1 MFCPNCGKKIPD
13 DSTFCEFC
21 GSRIDDDVT
30 QEDYSGAA
38 GGSESGENDDA
49 FSQEESTIWG
59 KNAGGSADTDFGEGA
74 GGKVHTDFGEDD
86 IASSANGKNASGG
99 SSKNLETN
107 PVVIGVLVLAV
118 VVLTSG
124 FFLVRSGKGK
134 ADKAGADKT
143 MQTAADSG
151 NAGEIPGGNEQGQK
165 SGDNEASGSSESSAK
180 DSVGSTKQGTD
191 SKNTSSENVFE
202 ETIDFDDAENTLN
215 GNAANSGAQAI
226 GGVTFGNGNAS
237 VIGENT
243 AESASSGSV
252 SQNTGDAYTPETYA
266 ISGGKWDVLQSGEIV
281 YTQSNGTSVQNA
293 WVENKGKYLYV
304 DFTGCLM
311 KNNYTA
317 DGFWVGDDG
326 AWDKTK
332 EHRTDDAKPLSGVSF
347 GTDPKLEIEI
357 LDYSDGS
364 TYAKAKRTYSFGYV
378 EEFNVM
384 PLGCSAYLLEGKDD
398 FNSGLLMVVSR
409 DQKTLT
415 VSGAGETTEYVMQ

>member
-1 MFCPNCGKKIPD
+1 MYCPNCGKEIPD

-21 GSRIDDDVT
+21 GSRI
-30 QEDYSGAA
+30 E
-38 GGSESGENDDA
+38 
-49 FSQEESTIWG
+49 
-59 KNAGGSADTDFGEGA
+59 EGA

-107 PVVIGVLVLAV
+107 PVVIGVLVLAI

-124 FFLVRSGKGK
+124 FILVRSGKGK
-134 ADKAGADKT
+134 ADKASADET

-151 NAGEIPGGNEQGQK
+151 NAGEITGGDEVK
-165 SGDNEASGSSESSAK
+165 ESS
-180 DSVGSTKQGTD
+180 
-191 SKNTSSENVFE
+191 
-202 ETIDFDDAENTLN
+202 
-215 GNAANSGAQAI
+215 
-226 GGVTFGNGNAS
+226 
-237 VIGENT
+237 GENT

-252 SQNTGDAYTPETYA
+252 PQNTGDAYTPETYA

-326 AWDKTK
+326 AWDNTK
-332 EHRTDDAKPLSGVSF
+332 ERRTDDAKPLSGAAY

-364 TYAKAKRTYSFGYV
+364 TYAKAKRTYSFGYA

-384 PLGCSAYLLEGKDD
+384 PLGCSTYLLEGKDD
-398 FNSGLLMVVSR
+398 FNSGFLMVVSR

-415 VSGAGETTEYVMQ
+415 LSGVGETTEYVMQ